1 MVFRIMEYFKFEQKK
16 TVLHHIDPRSKLLFV
31 IAMTCLTIATKYII
45 PSFFILAF
53 IVPFVFLGKFFKKW
67 LLSFLVIIPIF
78 ILVII
83 FNTYVFNVDNPTSL
97 GIITVIRLIALSA
110 VFGLFFQTVSPD
122 DISQMLVKFKLPYSI
137 AWAMSTAY
145 RFVPTL
151 ANEAAIVMDAQ
162 KARGLQID
170 HGNIFKRIKNFI
182 PLLVPIFASTLRRS
196 WQLAEAIESRG
207 WNATKKRTY
216 LYSLRFKWYDILF
229 SLFSLAIFGFF
240 LYLVISQIAFPTW
253 MIWFVPKK
261 YEVDS
266 LLRIAW
272 NWIKGLFN

>member
-1 MVFRIMEYFKFEQKK
+1 MSLKILDYFNFEQKK
-16 TVLHHIDPRSKLLFV
+16 SVLHHVDPRSKLILV
-31 IAMTCLTIATKYII
+31 IAITCLTIATKYII
-45 PSFFILAF
+45 PSLFILAF
-53 IVPFVFLGKFFKKW
+53 VIPFVFLSNFVKKW
-67 LLSFLVIIPIF
+67 LISLLVIFPLF

-83 FNTYVFNVDNPTSL
+83 FNTYVFNVPNPTSL
-97 GIITVIRLIALSA
+97 GIITVIRLISLSA

-122 DISQMLVKFKLPYSI
+122 DISQMLVKFKFPYSI

-151 ANEAAIVMDAQ
+151 AKEAATIMDAQ

-170 HGNIFKRIKNFI
+170 RGNIFKRIKNFI
-182 PLLVPIFASTLRRS
+182 PLLIPILASTLRRS

-216 LYSLRFKWYDILF
+216 LYSLKLKWYDVLF
-229 SLFSLAIFGFF
+229 SIFSLGVFGLF
-240 LYLVISQIAFPTW
+240 LYLVISQITLPTW
-253 MIWFVPKK
+253 MVWIVPEK
-261 YEVDS
+261 YEVGN

-272 NWIKGLFN
+272 NWIKGLFS